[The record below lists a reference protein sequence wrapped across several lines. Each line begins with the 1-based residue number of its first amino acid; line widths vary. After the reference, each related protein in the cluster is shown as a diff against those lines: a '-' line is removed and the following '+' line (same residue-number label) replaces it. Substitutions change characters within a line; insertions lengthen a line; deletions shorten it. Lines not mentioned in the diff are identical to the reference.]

1 MTSAEADTRNS
12 HIRFWIIA
20 TLFIVSSVNYA
31 ERATLSYT
39 ASHMADEFSISTVQ
53 LGWMFSA
60 FAWSY
65 AAAQVP
71 GGALLDRFGSRTVY
85 LWAIFLWSIFTCL
98 QAFAASLAFVPV
110 WISIVMLRV
119 MVGFAEAPSFPA
131 NARIVANWFPN
142 SERGTASAIF
152 NSSQYFSLVAFAP
165 LMGWLTDAYGWRYV
179 YLVMGVIG
187 LLSWALFWV
196 PVHSPSRH
204 KSVSTR
210 ALAYIEENRAL
221 VNLDKPAG
229 GPQKIRWDA
238 AGQLL
243 ANRMLLGIYLAQYCI
258 TAMTYFFA
266 TWFPVYLVK
275 ARGLSI
281 TEAGFAAAAPALAG
295 WIGGILG
302 GVLSDLLLRKG
313 MSLSTARKIPILVGL
328 VISCAILACNFTDS
342 RTMVLVF
349 MAIAFFGKGVAS
361 LGWAVMSDAAPR
373 DATGLSGSIFN
384 LFGNA
389 AGIFTPLGIAYILA
403 STGNNWE
410 LALIFV
416 FAHSIVAMVSYAFIA
431 GEIKRVVLRTA

>member
-1 MTSAEADTRNS
+1 MTDAADSRNS
-12 HIRFWIIA
+12 HVRFWIIA
-20 TLFIVSSVNYA
+20 VLFIVSSVNYA

-39 ASHMADEFSISTVQ
+39 ATQISGEFGISTVQ

-85 LWAIFLWSIFTCL
+85 LWAIFLWSIFTFL
-98 QAFAASLAFVPV
+98 QAFAGALAFIPV

-131 NARIVANWFPN
+131 NARIVANWFPTP
-142 SERGTASAIF
+142 ERGTASAIF

-165 LMGWLTDAYGWRYV
+165 LMGYVTGEFGWRYT
-179 YLVMGVIG
+179 YLVMGIIG
-187 LLSWALFWV
+187 LLSWALFWLV
-196 PVHSPSRH
+196 VHSPSRH
-204 KSVSTR
+204 KSISKR
-210 ALAYIEENRAL
+210 EYAHIEEGGAL
-221 VNLDKPAG
+221 VNLDRPAATAQ
-229 GPQKIRWDA
+229 PIRWSA
-238 AGQLL
+238 VGQLL

-266 TWFPVYLVK
+266 TWFPVYLIK
-275 ARGLSI
+275 AL
-281 TEAGFAAAAPALAG
+281 P
-295 WIGGILG
+295 
-302 GVLSDLLLRKG
+302 
-313 MSLSTARKIPILVGL
+313 LSTARKIPILVGL

-342 RTMVLVF
+342 QMLVLTF

-373 DATGLSGSIFN
+373 EATGLSGSIFN

-403 STGNNWE
+403 ASGNNWD

-416 FAHSIVAMVSYAFIA
+416 FAHSVVAMVSYAFIA
-431 GEIKRVVLRTA
+431 GEIKRVVLRPV